1 MGRTKRDRPLAGTVA
16 IGVAVAVLCGIA
28 RPSGACVGTDCMNIW
43 STEPGGG
50 ALTMEW
56 NPQRKVQTFR
66 SLCAGGECLFSAI
79 DPGFRAPGQDAA
91 PADLFSLAPATTIRL
106 ELVDRDPAVTI
117 RINGV
122 PLRQPG
128 ESALLGT
135 APDIH
140 SHPSWQLSAP
150 EGSAG
155 DYQLAFRLETD
166 SASYRSSEVL
176 VVIVTNVAT
185 PTVAAPSATP
195 TPTPTPTTPATAC
208 VGDCDGDRVVSISE
222 LVGAVSH
229 ALDGGT
235 PCAAV
240 DTNRDGAVAIAELV
254 AAVGAA
260 LAGCPSPATPPPV
273 PTIAFAAIRD
283 AILVPRCAIPTCH
296 DAAAR
301 SGNLALD
308 AASAYDA
315 LVGVEPNIDTAREAG
330 LLLVDPGEPDNS
342 FLLIKLS
349 GPPPDQGSRMPLT
362 GTPLSE
368 SETAAIADWIAR
380 GAER

>member
-1 MGRTKRDRPLAGTVA
+1 MGKTTRRMPFAGAAATGLAVT
-16 IGVAVAVLCGIA
+16 VLCGIA
-28 RPSGACVGTDCMNIW
+28 GPSAACVGTDCMNIW
-43 STEPGGG
+43 STAPSGG

-128 ESALLGT
+128 DSALLGT

-185 PTVAAPSATP
+185 PTIAAPSA

-222 LVGAVSH
+222 LVGGVSD

-235 PCAAV
+235 PCAAI

-260 LAGCPSPATPPPV
+260 LAGCPSSATPTPV
-273 PTIAFAAIRD
+273 QTIAFAAIRD
-283 AILVPRCAIPTCH
+283 TILAPRCALPTCH

-301 SGNLALD
+301 SGNLVLD
-308 AASAYDA
+308 AANAYDA

-330 LLLVDPGEPDNS
+330 LLLVDPGQPDNS

-362 GTPLSE
+362 GDPLSE
-368 SETAAIADWIAR
+368 SETALIAEWIAQ
-380 GAER
+380 GAAR